1 MQLRQRISRLQRF
14 AIVVAV
20 LFNAN
25 AQTVPAAAPKLPATV
40 LDPDTFFYGW
50 PYPAISPDG
59 QWVAYVSKGFVSVCN
74 IGEPVPR
81 RVMEVPNS
89 WTWTRFQVG
98 SGESA
103 KNGTFDALSR
113 GLERDER
120 DKLHEQLHN
129 TIYGLNWTFDS
140 QGFVFGLQK
149 RDRAKN
155 ASTYDGYLASTDGQ
169 IARLSHINPDSQIRG
184 IVAGIL
190 TRDRKFMVSPV
201 TAASW
206 ARYRPLIWDVKEN
219 RPRATPFLF
228 LTPSQTSGRWIGIEK
243 DTQQLVVTDE
253 RFEVIKR
260 YNETI
265 PNKSYGLRID
275 WSPDERFIIWRNTI
289 GFDHFSNWEGF
300 AMDLTTGA
308 KRPLEGLLMSELI
321 AFTGHGGEFIRF
333 GADGARSKLISGDLI
348 TGAHLTIV
356 PDDTKQPPRN
366 LWQVQADRGKNQL
379 GEVHFSGVN
388 SHLHI
393 SPDGSL
399 FAVCLPGSSDDKPA
413 LSWYLMNRDGKKWR
427 FPGADSGGFVSPYDV
442 AGFADNGKKLVAYD
456 STRLF
461 TVPVSAIMVD
471 ENVVK

>member
-25 AQTVPAAAPKLPATV
+25 AQTVPAAAPKLPVAATV

-74 IGEPVPR
+74 IGKPVPR

-98 SGESA
+98 SGDST
-103 KNGTFDALSR
+103 KNGTLDALSR

-120 DKLHEQLHN
+120 DKLHEQLDS

-201 TAASW
+201 TAASS
-206 ARYRPLIWDVKEN
+206 ARYRPLICDVKEN

-300 AMDLTTGA
+300 RLDLDTGD
-308 KRPLEGLLMSELI
+308 KRKLEGRFFDEQFS
-321 AFTGHGGEFIRF
+321 FTGPSGEFYRCGNTGMATQGYDMIV
-333 GADGARSKLISGDLI
+333 
-348 TGAHLTIV
+348 GAHLTLI
-356 PDDTKQPPRN
+356 
-366 LWQVQADRGKNQL
+366 
-379 GEVHFSGVN
+379 
-388 SHLHI
+388 
-393 SPDGSL
+393 PDGNGPASDLWRIKVDPNNPKPRMLPRGPGNLPALMTPHGDL
-399 FAVCLPGSSDDKPA
+399 FALALPRPA
-413 LSWYLMNRDGKKWR
+413 GEPAGGVWHLINRNGKMWR
-427 FPGADSGGFVSPYDV
+427 FPGADHSEYLSPYNV
-442 AGFADNGKKLVAYD
+442 VGFADNGKKLVAYD